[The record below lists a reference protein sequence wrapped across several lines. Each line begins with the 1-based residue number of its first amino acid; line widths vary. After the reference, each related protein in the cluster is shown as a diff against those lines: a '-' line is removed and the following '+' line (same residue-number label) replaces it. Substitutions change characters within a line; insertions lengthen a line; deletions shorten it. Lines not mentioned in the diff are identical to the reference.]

1 MEPMVNKGV
10 VLVYGDSMLPR
21 LRDGELV
28 HIDKKTGYHVGEVV
42 VFDVGHFCVHRI
54 VAKIGMKYLMKG
66 DNRLH
71 FDGWYENDSILGA
84 ISNER
89 NTTIAYL
96 SYMEGLLRATVGCF
110 WNMKDFHRRLIGFYR

>member
-21 LRDGELV
+21 LRGGELV

-54 VAKIGMKYLMKG
+54 VAKIGIV
-66 DNRLH
+66 
-71 FDGWYENDSILGA
+71 DSPDLQSA
-84 ISNER
+84 MVPHS
-89 NTTIAYL
+89 
-96 SYMEGLLRATVGCF
+96 
-110 WNMKDFHRRLIGFYR
+110 K